1 MIHTKKIIIDLARPY
16 VNDNILLHEG
26 DVNGSALSIDVYNNG
41 EAFDLTGFTVEY
53 DATIAGYLAEMDAAA
68 STSDNTITVPV
79 KETMTA
85 YSGLLKIDVKICKN
99 SEVLF
104 FRTIKADVQ
113 KRVITDSMPTPTGEK
128 AVDLLKRL
136 IAGLDDKP
144 SMPCVQLT
152 GNNIYPN
159 VNDAVE
165 GNVVYRVFNSRGG
178 PDGWLIFCGSK
189 NYVDVIVSQFY
200 ASRTGEIKYRTGT
213 ANNGTVTWDI
223 EWKEISS
230 DIDLSDY
237 VTDSDLSAALI
248 SKEDTANKVATITFG
263 NQESETLFPTV
274 GATASYIGA
283 LTGSLSPQSYG
294 AKANGVDDDT
304 SALQAVLDAAALKKK
319 AVFLYGT
326 YKITAPLSVPDN
338 SVIIGSGKYGAAINS
353 SSSSVFTS
361 LNYVKISNIY
371 FTNNSSETASFMSGQ
386 ATQITMT
393 DCTVRGYDNVFAGG
407 IKTLSRIE
415 RNSFSGI
422 KKQFA
427 AYVTDSSVTK
437 NYINASKTGFGS
449 TVAFTGS
456 LNNAVI
462 DGNYIDFWT
471 VVFTSVDGKVST
483 ISNNIIDDCYTVFFQ
498 RAVNL
503 AIVSNTFSNIEYVEK
518 NWKSGTTYYVPQQY
532 RDIPWTIFR
541 FNYSSDEMIVALL
554 PEGKRTSLFHDI
566 TFTANSLDSGVDYL
580 IYLQRDSNDK
590 PTVIQYPIYSIR
602 ICANSIYPSTL
613 CEFRGLRSKLKA
625 YDYYGNEVSVNMKNV
640 YIETLDRKYYD
651 TLPNPTQS
659 AESSS
664 DPIVTYDGQQ
674 AYYQKRLVT
683 NIDGDWYYA
692 DGTKVSDNV
701 VYAKLS
707 DIPEKVSE
715 LQNDSGYLTQHQDIS
730 GKVDKV
736 EGKGLSTNDYT
747 TTEKNKLGGIET
759 GANKTVVDSA
769 LSSTSTNPVQ
779 NKVIKKALDDL
790 PAVPTKVSELTND
803 SGYLTLGTL
812 PVYNGGVQ

>member
-1 MIHTKKIIIDLARPY
+1 MNSYNKTQW
-16 VNDNILLHEG
+16 
-26 DVNGSALSIDVYNNG
+26 VNGQAPAISAENLNHIEEGIRAATDAIIAMDNKNGGKMNIKHATDSEIDTADQYNTVY
-41 EAFDLTGFTVEY
+41 AHIVTGVGFKGLVLF
-53 DATIAGYLAEMDAAA
+53 AGYDNYAA
-68 STSDNTITVPV
+68 SYATPV
-79 KETMTA
+79 TQYRFTKSKGFE
-85 YSGLLKIDVKICKN
+85 
-99 SEVLF
+99 
-104 FRTIKADVQ
+104 
-113 KRVITDSMPTPTGEK
+113 
-128 AVDLLKRL
+128 
-136 IAGLDDKP
+136 
-144 SMPCVQLT
+144 
-152 GNNIYPN
+152 
-159 VNDAVE
+159 
-165 GNVVYRVFNSRGG
+165 YRV
-178 PDGWLIFCGSK
+178 
-189 NYVDVIVSQFY
+189 
-200 ASRTGEIKYRTGT
+200 GT
-213 ANNGTVTWDI
+213 ALGGHNYSWDKA
-223 EWKEISS
+223 WN
-230 DIDLSDY
+230 
-237 VTDSDLSAALI
+237 
-248 SKEDTANKVATITFG
+248 EDW
-263 NQESETLFPTV
+263 NQV

-304 SALQAVLDAAALKKK
+304 SALQAALDAAALEKK

-393 DCTVRGYDNVFAGG
+393 DCTVKGYDYVFANG

-532 RDIPWTIFR
+532 REIPWTIFR
-541 FNYSSDEMIVALL
+541 FNYSSDEMVVALL

-590 PTVIQYPIYSIR
+590 PTAIQYPIYSIR

-625 YDYYGNEVSVNMKNV
+625 YDYYGNEVAVNMKNV
-640 YIETLDRKYYD
+640 YIETLDRKRYD

-674 AYYQKRLVT
+674 AYYRKRLVT
-683 NIDGDWYYA
+683 NIDGEWYYA
-692 DGTKVSDNV
+692 DGTLVSDNV

-730 GKVDKV
+730 GKVDKI

>member
-1 MIHTKKIIIDLARPY
+1 MRGIVYGGKIYERISVDVSQPNMFAPPL
-16 VNDNILLHEG
+16 VKEG
-26 DVNGSALSIDVYNNG
+26 DAGTRGFIITMTNNG
-41 EAFDLTGFTVEY
+41 DPITIPDT
-53 DATIAGYLAEMDAAA
+53 ATIWLNCSNTADAEKHA
-68 STSDNTITVPV
+68 S
-79 KETMTA
+79 
-85 YSGLLKIDVKICKN
+85 
-99 SEVLF
+99 
-104 FRTIKADVQ
+104 
-113 KRVITDSMPTPTGEK
+113 
-128 AVDLLKRL
+128 
-136 IAGLDDKP
+136 
-144 SMPCVQLT
+144 
-152 GNNIYPN
+152 
-159 VNDAVE
+159 VE
-165 GNVVYRVFNSRGG
+165 GTINS
-178 PDGWLIFCGSK
+178 D
-189 NYVDVIVSQFY
+189 
-200 ASRTGEIKYRTGT
+200 
-213 ANNGTVTWDI
+213 GTVTVDVPTVVMEVPGII
-223 EWKEISS
+223 ECDVSIITLSGTDETEILKSTLFC
-230 DIDLSDY
+230 LSCERAANKDGTSTEAEDSILAGIASGEIE
-237 VTDSDLSAALI
+237 VPGASGPQGPPGPTGPAGPQGPIGETGPIGPAGPQGPQGPKGDTPTDAEL
-248 SKEDTANKVATITFG
+248 TANKVATITLD
-263 NQESETLFPTV
+263 NQGSETLFPTV
-274 GATASYIGA
+274 GATASYIVA
-283 LTGSLSPQSYG
+283 LTGSLSPQLFG

-304 SALQAVLDAAALKKK
+304 SALQAALDAAALEKK
-319 AVFLYGT
+319 AVFLHGT

-361 LNYVKISNIY
+361 LNYVKIANIY
-371 FTNNSSETASFMSGQ
+371 FTNSNSSTASFVSGQ
-386 ATQITMT
+386 AIQITMT
-393 DCTVRGYDNVFAGG
+393 DCTVKGYDYVFANG

-532 RDIPWTIFR
+532 RETPWAVFR
-541 FNYSSDEMIVALL
+541 FNYSSDDMVIALL
-554 PEGKRTSLFHDI
+554 PDGKRTSLFHDI

-580 IYLQRDSNDK
+580 IYLQRDGNDK
-590 PTVIQYPIYSIR
+590 PAVIAYPIYSIQ
-602 ICANSIYPSTL
+602 ICANSINPATL

-674 AYYQKRLVT
+674 AYYRKRLVT
-683 NIDGDWYYA
+683 NIDGEWYYA

-707 DIPEKVSE
+707 DIPTKVSE

-730 GKVDKV
+730 GKVDKI